1 MSNPLLVRSGSKNQ
15 PLQESDMTFYDKDM
29 MSDFKKSQKKTEFE
43 KLLIP
48 AVILAGYFFLGFEVA
63 VVIGVAMICYALV
76 EIKLLLSY
84 QNFMTGKGIGLH
96 DI

>member
-1 MSNPLLVRSGSKNQ
+1 
-15 PLQESDMTFYDKDM
+15 MTFYDKDM